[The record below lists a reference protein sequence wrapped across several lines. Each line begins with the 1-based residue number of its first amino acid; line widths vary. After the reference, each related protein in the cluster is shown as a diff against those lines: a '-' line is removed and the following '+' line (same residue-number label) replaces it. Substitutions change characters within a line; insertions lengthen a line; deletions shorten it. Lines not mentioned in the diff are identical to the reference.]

1 MTQVNHGVINL
12 KKEQKDQI
20 IISQPQFKR
29 KDMLIWYIQSRLEQ
43 LNETSM
49 GATKDNILDAAQEY
63 KRLKSGI
70 LYFLTRHYEEK
81 FDNSNMFFQYIQNH
95 LTINL
100 ETIKETIIN
109 HINNNHLP
117 QQIDLNRY
125 AYLLAVQEDWQV
137 YLNKIKNVVE

>member
-1 MTQVNHGVINL
+1 MTQVNHGIINL
-12 KKEQKDQI
+12 KKDQPVI
-20 IISQPQFKR
+20 PYSKFKR
-29 KDMLIWYIQSRLEQ
+29 RDMLYWHIQARLEE
-43 LNETSM
+43 LNGISM
-49 GATKDNILDAAQEY
+49 GATKDKILSAAEEY

-70 LYFLTRHYEEK
+70 LYFLTRHYEEQ